1 MEKELI
7 EKWLICK
14 QEANCTFADNFQ
26 YENHSLLKGNTLFL
40 SKLDIWEDF
49 IVAIFLLTVGVASIV
64 LNGLVMY
71 LCIRKVKKLVSCDF
85 YILNLAIIDIVMPVF
100 GFPFTI
106 YSSLNHKWMFEE
118 IFCAAYGFICFFCGV
133 VSITTLAVISYVRYL
148 KVCGVKRGDT
158 ILLHPKTSLIGIY
171 CYASFWALLPIFRVG
186 AYGPEPYGTSCTLA
200 WKGYPVFVTFFLFG
214 CVLLPVVI
222 MNLSYAKIIWT
233 SKMAQRRVSVEARKS
248 GPALKKRDAFLI
260 KMTFCMCVAFVGL
273 WCPYAVVSLW
283 TAYGGEGEV
292 PVRLTLFAVLLA
304 KLSTVVNPILYFM
317 LNKKFRPFLKK
328 TFCNKS

>member
-26 YENHSLLKGNTLFL
+26 YENNSLLKGNTLFL

-49 IVAIFLLTVGVASIV
+49 IVAIFLLTVV
-64 LNGLVMY
+64 
-71 LCIRKVKKLVSCDF
+71 
-85 YILNLAIIDIVMPVF
+85 
-100 GFPFTI
+100 
-106 YSSLNHKWMFEE
+106 
-118 IFCAAYGFICFFCGV
+118 CAAYGFICFFCGV

-171 CYASFWALLPIFRVG
+171 CYAGFWALLPIFRVG

-248 GPALKKRDAFLI
+248 GPTLKKRDAFLI
-260 KMTFCMCVAFVGL
+260 KV
-273 WCPYAVVSLW
+273 
-283 TAYGGEGEV
+283 
-292 PVRLTLFAVLLA
+292 
-304 KLSTVVNPILYFM
+304 
-317 LNKKFRPFLKK
+317 
-328 TFCNKS
+328 